1 MNLEGLFW
9 VVVFALV
16 VIAGGVVAYL
26 YIDYRAG
33 QRQARISRQRAR
45 PLSPP
50 SPPPPSEP
58 PAELPATPRIVF
70 GPPSASP
77 PPVADDRIA
86 FGPGEAIEARGR
98 EASSASRT
106 CPVCRQAIAANEYTQ
121 DRITICPNCHNHF
134 HVECWE
140 YSTSPGR
147 CPNCGR

>member
-1 MNLEGLFW
+1 MDLEGFFW
-9 VVVFALV
+9 VAVFALV

-33 QRQARISRQRAR
+33 QKRAMISRQRAR

-50 SPPPPSEP
+50 SPPPP
-58 PAELPATPRIVF
+58 AELPAPPRIVF
-70 GPPSASP
+70 GPPAAP
-77 PPVADDRIA
+77 PPAASGRIA
-86 FGPGEAIEARGR
+86 FGPGETVEARGQ
-98 EASSASRT
+98 EVSSASRT

-121 DRITICPNCHNHF
+121 DRIIICPNCHNHF

>member
-1 MNLEGLFW
+1 MDLKGLLL
-9 VVVFALV
+9 VAVFALV

-26 YIDYRAG
+26 YLEYRAG
-33 QRQARISRQRAR
+33 QRRAMISRQQAR

-50 SPPPPSEP
+50 SLPSLS
-58 PAELPATPRIVF
+58 ELPASPRVVF
-70 GPPSASP
+70 GPPSAP
-77 PPVADDRIA
+77 PPVVDGRIA
-86 FGPGEAIEARGR
+86 FGLSGAIEARGR
-98 EASSASRT
+98 EASPASRT

-121 DRITICPNCHNHF
+121 DRIIICPNCHNHF